1 MILRLLLLFAGFL
14 VFMPAGSQSL
24 VRSALG
30 TAGSTVFSDGIL
42 LRYTAGQSSPTEVFT
57 TDDGTLRQGFQQP
70 VDHPLVTFSP
80 PFGEDHSAG
89 TLFALYPNPARDV
102 VYLEHLG
109 GDAVWEFSVTG
120 LYGRMVYQRR
130 DIRDRLVSLTLGD
143 IGSGVWFV
151 TAVSGTRIVTMKLVV
166 L

>member
-109 GDAVWEFSVTG
+109 GDDTWEFYVTG
-120 LYGRMVYQRR
+120 LYGRRVYHRR
-130 DIRDRLVSLTLGD
+130 DIVDARVSFNLQGLRGG
-143 IGSGVWFV
+143 IWFV
-151 TAVSGTRIVTMKLVV
+151 TFVRGSVSVTMKLVV